1 MSREVLS
8 EMTNGLPEYLHND
21 LKNNLS
27 RSLSSRYLIHQS
39 GISTSTHNLNPL
51 MNQQLYSSHLA
62 VSLFILIKD
71 EVIYS

>member
-1 MSREVLS
+1 
-8 EMTNGLPEYLHND
+8 
-21 LKNNLS
+21 
-27 RSLSSRYLIHQS
+27 
-39 GISTSTHNLNPL
+39 L